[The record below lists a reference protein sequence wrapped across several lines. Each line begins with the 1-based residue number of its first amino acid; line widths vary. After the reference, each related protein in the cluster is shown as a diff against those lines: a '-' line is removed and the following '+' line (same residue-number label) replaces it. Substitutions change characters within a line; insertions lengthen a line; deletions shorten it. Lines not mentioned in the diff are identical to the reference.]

1 MIIIEYKQIIYSN
14 GYKVKPNQPMSCPN
28 CKDGLAMW
36 RYGFRLRKV
45 KDFQGKSY
53 QINLQRYY
61 CPKCR
66 KIFVI
71 LPFFLMPFKQYDRET
86 ISKVQNGLIQG
97 CGASYQS
104 IYLWKHFSIR
114 KNFMS

>member
-1 MIIIEYKQIIYSN
+1 MISIEFQQITYTN
-14 GYKVKPNQPMSCPN
+14 GYKVRPSHPVECPD

-71 LPFFLMPFKQYDRET
+71 LPSFLIPFKQYDRET
-86 ISKVQNGLIQG
+86 IAKVQNGLIQG

-104 IYLWKHFSIR
+104 IYLWIR
-114 KNFMS
+114 FLHIL